1 MLDNFFLR
9 ALIGC
14 IGVAL
19 AAGPLGCIVV
29 WRRMAYFGDTMAHS
43 ALLGV
48 ALAFIFQINMTLSV
62 FIVTLMLAVILLLL
76 QRRQSL
82 SGDSLLGIL
91 SHSSLAISLVI
102 LSFLPWVRQDLS
114 VYLFGDILSVSKLD
128 LLFIWAGSA
137 AALFTLS
144 KLWRPLIAATVS
156 TDLAQAEGL
165 NPERAKIAFMLLL
178 ALIIAIAMKIVGILL
193 ITALL
198 ILPAATARR
207 LSATPE
213 QMAFL
218 AAIAG
223 VLSAIGGLYF
233 SAAADTPSGPSVVV
247 AAFVLFL
254 ASLLPFNRL
263 AHYFLP
269 PSARR
274 NKQDRK
280 SDHAF

>member
-14 IGVAL
+14 VGITL

-29 WRRMAYFGDTMAHS
+29 WQRMAYFGDTIAHS

-48 ALAFIFQINMTLSV
+48 AVAFIFRINMTLSV
-62 FIVTLMLAVILLLL
+62 FIVMFMLVVILLLL

-82 SGDSLLGIL
+82 SSDSLLGIL
-91 SHSSLAISLVI
+91 SHSSLAISLTI

-114 VYLFGDILSVSKLD
+114 VYLFGDILSISKLD
-128 LLFIWAGSA
+128 LLFIWAGGIT
-137 AALFTLS
+137 ALLTLIR
-144 KLWRPLIAATVS
+144 LWQPLIAATIS

-165 NPERAKIAFMLLL
+165 SPERAKIAFMLLL

-207 LSATPE
+207 LSKTPE
-213 QMAFL
+213 QMA
-218 AAIAG
+218 
-223 VLSAIGGLYF
+223 VLSAVLGALSAISGLYL
-233 SAAADTPSGPSVVV
+233 SAIADTPSGPSVVV
-247 AAFVLFL
+247 AGFVMFL
-254 ASLLPFNRL
+254 VSLLPF
-263 AHYFLP
+263 
-269 PSARR
+269 SQI
-274 NKQDRK
+274 KKIGQMIK
-280 SDHAF
+280 S